1 MITDVHI
8 FSPGVQTS
16 AQGVTREFTKKDLKQ
31 VASSYEPQRHEAP
44 IRIGHQDDDKVPSWG
59 WVKNVKMKGDDLYA
73 EVEFSPL
80 MEDYVKNGLYRKV
93 SASFYSPESNINPE
107 PGNWSLRHVA
117 MLGAQPPAVKGLKGF
132 AYAEESEED
141 GVLDFAVSLSPEAV
155 FDKELG
161 PTLKVDQ
168 GPLEVLKDKLNEA
181 RSEMTSDE
189 NGKQELEAQAEE
201 QIEAVQGQEFAEA
214 KKKKAPGKMGAEDA
228 EEELDDDDDT
238 VESKEKNTPGKDFD
252 KDGDDS
258 ESDRKEFMDAKKKAI
273 KKSMDEDTSDNKES
287 DAKKDKKMAAKDV
300 KEAAFDKKKGKGK
313 RAGELMADADQDNKD
328 ADVDEEN
335 DFASGCGKKS
345 YKEGED
351 EDMEFKGK
359 KSYKEGK
366 KDYSEIVVPEG
377 YDIEEYKEGFQQACS
392 AYVEALEIGGDVEY
406 SEDEDVSPSFDAGV
420 KAGLEYAEAESLR
433 DGKAS
438 SVGSAKH
445 DDKCCDEDE
454 EAEGEGP
461 VASKVKKQPKDG
473 ECCEGDAGE
482 YEEPTFDPTN
492 KKGSTKKRGT
502 DNLNSSDVGVKETVP
517 YSEEEDETL
526 HAEKKVTVKAKE
538 ETADGRN
545 KVGKAGESGKTD
557 RNEIGKT
564 SAEAGTGT
572 AQARAKK
579 GTSAAQD
586 KARAT
591 TGKDGQQEADRK
603 KTGKASP
610 QDEKDRGESI
620 SLGGKPGSGSA
631 VKKPQ
636 VRVMYVGKKGGAPA
650 KANFS
655 ESTDFSELTAR
666 LEALEAQNA
675 KLVQE
680 KAAAEKR
687 AHRMQIEEFAESIYA
702 SGRLTEAVVEQE
714 GLVDYIEG
722 LEYGTLEFAEGES
735 SATKLMDIL
744 AALPAQVS
752 FDEFA
757 GGSSADI
764 IPFES
769 MDPHEKA
776 VHLAKEEGLDY
787 AEALKKTLFSAE

>member
-1 MITDVHI
+1 MTTDVHI

-16 AQGVTREFTKKDLKQ
+16 AQGVTREFTKQDLKQ
-31 VASSYEPQRHEAP
+31 VANSYEPQRHEAP

-228 EEELDDDDDT
+228 EEELDEDDDS

-252 KDGDDS
+252 KDGDDT

-273 KKSMDEDTSDNKES
+273 KKSMEEDSSDNAES

-300 KEAAFDKKKGKGK
+300 KEAAAAKKKGKGK
-313 RAGELMADADQDNKD
+313 MSGELMADADQDNED

-335 DFASGCGKKS
+335 EFADCGKKS

-351 EDMEFKGK
+351 EDMDFKGK

-366 KDYSEIVVPEG
+366 KNYSEVVVPEG
-377 YDIEEYKEGFQQACS
+377 YDIDEYKEGFQQACS

-406 SEDEDVSPSFDAGV
+406 SEDDDVSPSFDAGV
-420 KAGLEYAEAESLR
+420 KAGLDYAEAESIR
-433 DGKAS
+433 NGKAS
-438 SVGSAKH
+438 AVGSAKH
-445 DDKCCDEDE
+445 DEKCCDEDE
-454 EAEGEGP
+454 VAEGEGP
-461 VASKVKKQPKDG
+461 VASKVKKQPKSGASVDG
-473 ECCEGDAGE
+473 DVGE
-482 YEEPTFDPTN
+482 YEEPTFDPSN
-492 KKGSTKKRGT
+492 DKGSKKKRGSDT
-502 DNLNSSDVGVKETVP
+502 LNSSDVGVKETAP
-517 YSEEEDETL
+517 YSEEEEDETL
-526 HAEKKVTVKAKE
+526 HAEKKVTVKPKADS
-538 ETADGRN
+538 ADGRN
-545 KVGKAGESGKTD
+545 VVGKAGDTGKTG

-564 SAEAGTGT
+564 SAEDGTGT

-579 GTSAAQD
+579 GTSDQQD

-591 TGKDGQQEADRK
+591 TGKSGTQEADRK

-610 QDEKDRGESI
+610 QDEKDRGEAM
-620 SLGGKPGSGSA
+620 SLGGMPGSGSA

-636 VRVMYVGKKGGAPA
+636 VRVMYVGKKGSAPA

-655 ESTDFSELTAR
+655 ETTDFSELTAR

-680 KAAAEKR
+680 KAAAERR
-687 AHRMQIEEFAESIYA
+687 AHRMQLQEFTESIYA
-702 SGRLTEAVVEQE
+702 SGRLTEAVIEQD

-735 SATKLMDIL
+735 SATKLMDLL

-752 FDEFA
+752 YSEIA
-757 GGSSADI
+757 GGASDDM
-764 IPFES
+764 IPYDS

-776 VHLAKEEGLDY
+776 VHLTKEEGLDY
-787 AEALKKTLFSAE
+787 TEALKKALFSAE